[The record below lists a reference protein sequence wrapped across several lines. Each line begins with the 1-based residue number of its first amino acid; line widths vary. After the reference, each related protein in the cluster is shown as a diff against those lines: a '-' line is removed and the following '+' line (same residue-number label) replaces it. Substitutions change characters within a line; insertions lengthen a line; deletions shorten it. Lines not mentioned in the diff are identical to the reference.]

1 MNKLELISM
10 SWSNLWRTSV
20 RTLLTTAGV
29 AIGTAAVVGMV
40 GIGVGLQQSTEQM
53 LGGLWDVNTVSV
65 MPKLDPADI
74 DAINDPFMMN
84 LPPDAEPIR
93 ILNNTALRD
102 IEKIEGV
109 AVANPSLAISGVN
122 LRAGK
127 RQIRTSLT
135 SIQPAVKVD
144 SETKLAYGRHL
155 SENEHKALLVGYTLF
170 RQLTGELETTDTLV
184 QPVQAQRTEE
194 ETLKDIPKPPLTAVT
209 LSLSRIN
216 IMGQMENK
224 IVRTRIAGV
233 LAQTGGMDDL
243 SVFIPLRSAKTMQR
257 WQLGTTVQQQRRDG
271 YQLVEVLVKNTEEV
285 ERVQQTIVDMGFNAF
300 SLEQIIGQLNSFF
313 VVIQIILAGIASI
326 ALLVSSLGII
336 SAMIMSVYER
346 TRDIGIMKVV
356 GGSLGDIKWM
366 FMTESAMIGFIGGI
380 TGLIAGWGIIRLLN
394 FIGSQFFALGE
405 AETSLALLPAWLAV
419 GSLAFA
425 VVVGTLSG
433 VYPAHRATKISP
445 LEAIRRE

>member
-20 RTLLTTAGV
+20 RTILTTAGV

-40 GIGVGLQQSTEQM
+40 GIGVGLQQLTEQM

-65 MPKLDPADI
+65 MPKFDPADI
-74 DAINDPFMMN
+74 DAVNDPFMMN
-84 LPPDAEPIR
+84 LPPDAEPVRTLDDVAI
-93 ILNNTALRD
+93 RD
-102 IEKIEGV
+102 IKKIEGV
-109 AVANPSLAISGVN
+109 AATNPSLTIAGVN

-127 RQIRTSLT
+127 RQIHTSLT
-135 SIQPAVKVD
+135 SIQPSIKKD
-144 SETKLAYGRHL
+144 YENKLAYGRHL
-155 SENEHKALLVGYTLF
+155 GENERNAVLLGYTLF
-170 RQLTGELETTDTLV
+170 QQLTEESEITDTVV
-184 QPVQAQRTEE
+184 QPVQTQHKEV
-194 ETLKDIPKPPLTAVT
+194 ETPKDIPKPSLTVVT
-209 LSLSRIN
+209 VSLSRFN
-216 IMGQMENK
+216 IMGHMENK
-224 IVRTRIAGV
+224 IVRTRVAGV
-233 LAQTGGMDDL
+233 LAQTGGMDDM
-243 SVFIPLRSAKTMQR
+243 SVFIPLRTAKAMQR

-271 YQLVEVLVKNTEEV
+271 YQLVEVLVESTEAV
-285 ERVQQTIVDMGFNAF
+285 ERVQQTVIEMGFNAF
-300 SLEQIIGQLNSFF
+300 SLEQILGPLNSFF
-313 VVIQIILAGIASI
+313 LVIQIILAGIASI

-380 TGLIAGWGIIRLLN
+380 AGLLAGWAIIRILN
-394 FIGSQFFALGE
+394 FIGNQFFALGE
-405 AETSLALLPAWLAV
+405 AEASLALLPAWLAV

-425 VVVGTLSG
+425 VIVGTLSG